1 MFRTLVS
8 LPHNRTI
15 VPFTIGPIVISPPPP
30 PVVLFRSSANFNASE
45 KRRVN
50 GNTVRVQLSIDS
62 RPRRKKSEEPG
73 GGREEGLR
81 EQIVV

>member
-15 VPFTIGPIVISPPPP
+15 VPFTIGPIVISP

-73 GGREEGLR
+73 GVRGREEGLR